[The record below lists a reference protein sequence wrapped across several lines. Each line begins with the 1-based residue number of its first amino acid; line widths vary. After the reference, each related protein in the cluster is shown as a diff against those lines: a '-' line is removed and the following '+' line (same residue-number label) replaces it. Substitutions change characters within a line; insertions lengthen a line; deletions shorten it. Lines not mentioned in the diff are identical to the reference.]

1 MMSKTCQL
9 QVRRLAGSMTL
20 LGLGLSVLVSPWFLA
35 IVGFVGLNLIQSSFT
50 DACPAE
56 KLLPGCESSDD
67 TATVDPA

>member
-1 MMSKTCQL
+1 MSKTCQL

-35 IVGFVGLNLIQSSFT
+35 IVGFIGLNLIQSSFT